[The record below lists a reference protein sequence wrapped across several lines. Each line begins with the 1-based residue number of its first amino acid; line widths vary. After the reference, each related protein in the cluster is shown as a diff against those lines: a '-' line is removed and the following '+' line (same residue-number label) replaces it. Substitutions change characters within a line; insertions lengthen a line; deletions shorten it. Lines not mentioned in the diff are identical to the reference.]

1 LGEIFRRKG
10 RKFPAIR
17 IEDKRS
23 IGFDDSPKRRS
34 VEGKGACTKTPF
46 FRRTS
51 ICRAPPSALLIEK
64 TAVKETHRLDSR
76 INYLLLAT
84 ALLGTFFS
92 GTATRIV
99 AISMPT
105 VAQSL
110 GTDLLGVSWALLSY
124 QLSNIGLSVIFGRI
138 SDLWGREKMF
148 ALGFSVFAVS
158 SLLCGFSETVMQL
171 ILARF
176 VQGVGG
182 AMLQS
187 SSRALASEAVTE
199 DLAGRAQG
207 YMTTAHHV
215 GFILG
220 PSIGGVMIDY
230 FSWRWSFFLLAP
242 VGFGG
247 MLLAL
252 ANLKR
257 QRLRPRLHSAS
268 VDYLGAALL
277 FATTTTLVFLFDR
290 RTQLIVS
297 GSTTM
302 FLAMVFLASLAAFL
316 LHESRAQSPFVNLEL
331 FKIRRFSFSVVSL
344 LVIAISY
351 TLTGFLMP
359 FYLQDVL
366 GLSPTQVGVLF
377 MAPSILTVALAPL
390 SGYMTDRLGPRVPA
404 TFGVVFMIVSLSI
417 GGLLRTDSHWTLPTA
432 LIIVGAITNGIFN
445 PANSTAMISMMP
457 KEHRGFASAV
467 NHVTF
472 GLGNVLG
479 VALGGLCM
487 SLAFEHYTGVS
498 AADLTTQNPLGFV
511 AALNTTFLAAIVL
524 SVIALFTSA
533 LRGGEKPS

>member
-1 LGEIFRRKG
+1 
-10 RKFPAIR
+10 
-17 IEDKRS
+17 
-23 IGFDDSPKRRS
+23 
-34 VEGKGACTKTPF
+34 
-46 FRRTS
+46 
-51 ICRAPPSALLIEK
+51 
-64 TAVKETHRLDSR
+64 LDSR

-124 QLSNIGLSVIFGRI
+124 QLSNIGLSVVFGRI
-138 SDLWGREKMF
+138 SDLWGREKIF
-148 ALGFSVFAVS
+148 ALGFLVFAVS
-158 SLLCGFSETVMQL
+158 SLLCGFSQTVLQL

-187 SSRALASEAVTE
+187 SSRALASESVTE
-199 DLAGRAQG
+199 EFAGRAQG
-207 YMTTAHHV
+207 YMTTAHHT

-247 MLLAL
+247 TLLAL

-257 QRLRPRLHSAS
+257 QRLRPPPHSAS

-277 FATTTTLVFLFDR
+277 FTITTTLVFLLDR

-297 GSTTM
+297 GSAKM
-302 FLAMVFLASLAAFL
+302 FLAVFFFASLAAFL
-316 LHESRAQSPFVNLEL
+316 LHESRAKHPFVNLEL

-366 GLSPTQVGVLF
+366 HFSPTQVGVLF

-404 TFGVVFMIVSLSI
+404 TFGVGFMIVSLSL
-417 GGLLRTDSHWTLPTA
+417 GGLLRTDSHWLLPAA
-432 LIIVGAITNGIFN
+432 LIVVGAITNGIFN

-487 SLAFEHYTGVS
+487 LLAFEHYTGLS
-498 AADLTTQNPLGFV
+498 AADLTTQNPRGFV

-533 LRGGEKPS
+533 LRGAEKPS

>member
-1 LGEIFRRKG
+1 
-10 RKFPAIR
+10 
-17 IEDKRS
+17 
-23 IGFDDSPKRRS
+23 
-34 VEGKGACTKTPF
+34 V
-46 FRRTS
+46 
-51 ICRAPPSALLIEK
+51 
-64 TAVKETHRLDSR
+64 DSR

-99 AISMPT
+99 SISLPT

-148 ALGFSVFAVS
+148 TLGFLVFAAS
-158 SLLCGFSETVMQL
+158 SLLCGFSQTVLQL

-187 SSRALASEAVTE
+187 SSRALAAESVTE

-220 PSIGGVMIDY
+220 PSIGGLMIDY

-247 MLLAL
+247 AVLAL

-257 QRLRPRLHSAS
+257 RSGALRRHAVSI
-268 VDYLGAALL
+268 DYFGAALL
-277 FATTTTLVFLFDR
+277 FAITTTLVFLFDR
-290 RTQLIVS
+290 RTQQVISDSAQLLL
-297 GSTTM
+297 TL
-302 FLAMVFLASLAAFL
+302 FLAVALSGFL
-316 LHESRAQSPFVNLEL
+316 LHESRAKNPFVNLEL
-331 FKIRRFSFSVVSL
+331 FKIRRFSCSVISL
-344 LVIAISY
+344 LVIAMCYS
-351 TLTGFLMP
+351 LTGFLLP

-366 GLSPTQVGVLF
+366 HLTATQVGVLF
-377 MAPSILTVALAPL
+377 MAPSVLTVALAPL

-404 TFGVVFMIVSLSI
+404 TFGVVFMIVSLAL
-417 GGLLRTDSHWTLPTA
+417 GGLLRTDSHWLLPAA
-432 LIIVGAITNGIFN
+432 LIVVGAITNGIFN

-457 KEHRGFASAV
+457 REHRGFASAV

-472 GLGNVLG
+472 GFGNVLG
-479 VALGGLCM
+479 VALGGLSM
-487 SLAFEHYTGVS
+487 SLAFERYTGMRTTS
-498 AADLTTQNPLGFV
+498 LTTANPYGFV

-524 SVIALFTSA
+524 SLIAVVTSA
-533 LRGGEKPS
+533 LGGAKKRVGLTESVAPHLRRPESRDQG

>member
-1 LGEIFRRKG
+1 VDLR
-10 RKFPAIR
+10 
-17 IEDKRS
+17 
-23 IGFDDSPKRRS
+23 
-34 VEGKGACTKTPF
+34 V
-46 FRRTS
+46 
-51 ICRAPPSALLIEK
+51 
-64 TAVKETHRLDSR
+64 
-76 INYLLLAT
+76 NYLLLAT

-148 ALGFSVFAVS
+148 ALGFLVFAVS
-158 SLLCGFSETVMQL
+158 SLLCGFSQTVLQL
-171 ILARF
+171 IVARF

-187 SSRALASEAVTE
+187 SSRALASESVTE

-207 YMTTAHHV
+207 YMTTAHHT

-220 PSIGGVMIDY
+220 PSIGGLMIDY

-242 VGFGG
+242 IGFGG

-252 ANLKR
+252 MNMKR
-257 QRLRPRLHSAS
+257 RQVAPQHYPGS

-277 FATTTTLVFLFDR
+277 FAVTTTLVFILDR
-290 RTQLIVS
+290 RTHQLI
-297 GSTTM
+297 GSSTKF
-302 FLAMVFLASLAAFL
+302 FLLAVFIGSLAAFL
-316 LHESRAQSPFVNLEL
+316 VHESRAQSPFVNLEL

-344 LVIAISY
+344 LVVSICYA
-351 TLTGFLMP
+351 LTGFLMP

-366 GLSPTQVGVLF
+366 HLSPTQVGLLF
-377 MAPSILTVALAPL
+377 MAPSVLTVALAPV
-390 SGYMTDRLGPRVPA
+390 SGYMTDRLGPRIPA
-404 TFGVVFMIVSLSI
+404 TAGVVFMIISLAA
-417 GGLLRTDSHWTLPTA
+417 GGMLRTDSHWLLPT
-432 LIIVGAITNGIFN
+432 LVIVVGAITNGIFN

-457 KEHRGFASAV
+457 KEHRGFASAM

-472 GLGNVLG
+472 GFGNVLG
-479 VALGGLCM
+479 VALGGLSM
-487 SLAFEHYTGVS
+487 SLAFEYHTGIKTMS
-498 AADLTTQNPLGFV
+498 LTAENPAGFV
-511 AALNTTFLAAIVL
+511 AALNTTFMVAIIFCVVGIL
-524 SVIALFTSA
+524 TSA
-533 LRGGEKPS
+533 LRGAESSIGSVPGKTIAS

>member
-1 LGEIFRRKG
+1 
-10 RKFPAIR
+10 
-17 IEDKRS
+17 
-23 IGFDDSPKRRS
+23 
-34 VEGKGACTKTPF
+34 
-46 FRRTS
+46 
-51 ICRAPPSALLIEK
+51 
-64 TAVKETHRLDSR
+64 
-76 INYLLLAT
+76 
-84 ALLGTFFS
+84 
-92 GTATRIV
+92 
-99 AISMPT
+99 
-105 VAQSL
+105 
-110 GTDLLGVSWALLSY
+110 
-124 QLSNIGLSVIFGRI
+124 
-138 SDLWGREKMF
+138 
-148 ALGFSVFAVS
+148 
-158 SLLCGFSETVMQL
+158 
-171 ILARF
+171 
-176 VQGVGG
+176 
-182 AMLQS
+182 
-187 SSRALASEAVTE
+187 
-199 DLAGRAQG
+199 
-207 YMTTAHHV
+207 MTTAHHV
-215 GFILG
+215 GFVLG

-247 MLLAL
+247 ALLAL

-257 QRLRPRLHSAS
+257 RSLRTQPHSTS
-268 VDYLGAALL
+268 VDYLGAVLL
-277 FATTTTLVFLFDR
+277 FAITTTLVFLFDR
-290 RTQLIVS
+290 RTQLIIS
-297 GSTTM
+297 GSTKM
-302 FLAMVFLASLAAFL
+302 LLALFFCACLTAFL
-316 LHESRAQSPFVNLEL
+316 VHESRAKTPFVNLEL

-377 MAPSILTVALAPL
+377 MAPSILTVTLAPL
-390 SGYMTDRLGPRVPA
+390 SGYLTDRLGPRVPA
-404 TFGVVFMIVSLSI
+404 TFGVVFMIMSLSI
-417 GGLLRTDSHWTLPTA
+417 GGLLRTDSHWLLPAA

-498 AADLTTQNPLGFV
+498 AANPTTENPSGFV

-533 LRGGEKPS
+533 LRGAEKPSQNISA